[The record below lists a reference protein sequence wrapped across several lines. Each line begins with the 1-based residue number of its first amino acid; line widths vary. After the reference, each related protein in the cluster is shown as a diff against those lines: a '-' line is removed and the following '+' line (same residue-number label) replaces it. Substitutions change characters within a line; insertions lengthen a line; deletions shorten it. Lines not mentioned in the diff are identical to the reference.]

1 MRSKRCAVQNQ
12 GITLMLKLGIKYS
25 LTTNFG
31 YKVYHGF
38 LNFAM
43 SFSMIFGIFEGL
55 FQVYWYS
62 STPKADPE

>member
-1 MRSKRCAVQNQ
+1 MLFFTATILLCAVRDAQC
-12 GITLMLKLGIKYS
+12 K
-25 LTTNFG
+25 
-31 YKVYHGF
+31 YHGF

>member
-1 MRSKRCAVQNQ
+1 M
-12 GITLMLKLGIKYS
+12 
-25 LTTNFG
+25 TNFG